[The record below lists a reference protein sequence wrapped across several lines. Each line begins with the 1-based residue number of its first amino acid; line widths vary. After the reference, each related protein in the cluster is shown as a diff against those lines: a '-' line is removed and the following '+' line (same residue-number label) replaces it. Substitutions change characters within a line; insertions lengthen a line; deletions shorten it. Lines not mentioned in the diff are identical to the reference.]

1 MSITGAPI
9 NRVDAW
15 AKVSGAARYSAEHPV
30 ANVVHAVLVT
40 STIPSGRVLA
50 IDDSAAREVPG
61 VLLVM
66 THENAFRLPQK
77 TKYGKIQPPV
87 GRRLTLLQEDEV
99 HYNNQPIAVVVADTY
114 ERAREAGARL
124 RIEYERKPAVLD
136 FEQAKQAVHPP
147 DKVLAEDTDT
157 KRGDLHA
164 GLLSGSARIDVT
176 YTTPIE
182 HHNPLETH
190 ATIAEWQ
197 GDRLILH
204 DSTQYMKGVQRIVAS
219 IFDIPPENVTAICPY
234 VGGGFGCK
242 GSAWSHVV
250 LAAMAAKQVGRPV
263 KLSLDR
269 NQMFGPVG
277 CRPNTEQ
284 RMRMAALPDGRLT
297 ASAHDTIAYTSM
309 FEDWIEPCGLVT
321 RMMYES
327 PNQETSHRLARMHLG
342 TPTFMRAPGE
352 ATGSYAQDCAIDEL
366 AHELHMD
373 PLELRLKN
381 YTERDP
387 AKDLPFSS
395 KSLRQCY
402 EIGAERFGWR
412 DRNPQPRSMRQ
423 GNKLVGWGM
432 ATASYPTN
440 RMPAECAATLLP
452 VGTAL
457 FRSGTHDLGT
467 GTYTVMTQVAAD
479 ALGVPI
485 DRVRVEL
492 GHSQMPEAPVSG
504 GSMTVA
510 SVAPAVQAAGMAL
523 RLKLLGIAAAD
534 ERSPLFGATADEVGV
549 DATTDGGEL
558 YLLDEPARREAMQS
572 IAARHGGPVEVT
584 ARAEPGDEKQKYS
597 MHAFGA
603 VFVEVTV
610 DEDLGEIRVP
620 RVVGVYGVGKLMNEK
635 TGYSQLMGGIVWGI
649 SLALFEETMIDKR
662 AGRAVNGNLAEYHV
676 PTNADIQSIDV
687 QIVDEDDPHVNPLG
701 AKGIGEIGIT
711 GVGAAIANAVFHAT
725 GKRVRDLPVTLD
737 KLL

>member
-30 ANVVHAVLVT
+30 EGVVHAVLVT
-40 STIPSGRVLA
+40 STIPSGRVVR

-66 THENAFRLPQK
+66 THENALRLPQK
-77 TKYGKIQPPV
+77 TKDGKIQPPI
-87 GRRLTLLQEDEV
+87 GRRLTLLQEDDV
-99 HYNNQPIAVVVADTY
+99 HYNNQPVAVIVADTF

-136 FEQAKQAVHPP
+136 FDAAKQSLHPP
-147 DKVLAEDTDT
+147 EKVLTEETDT

-164 GLLSGSARIDVT
+164 GLLAGSARIDAT

-182 HHNPLETH
+182 NHNPLETH
-190 ATIAEWQ
+190 ATIAQWD
-197 GDRLILH
+197 GDHLTLY
-204 DSTQYMKGVQRIVAS
+204 DSTQYMKGVQRIVSS

-234 VGGGFGCK
+234 VGGGFGSK
-242 GSAWSHVV
+242 GSVWSHVV
-250 LAAMAAKQVGRPV
+250 LTAMAAKQLGRPV

-277 CRPNTEQ
+277 TRPITEQ

-297 ASAHDTIAYTSM
+297 ASGHDTIAYTSM
-309 FEDWIEPCGLVT
+309 LEDWIEPCGLVT

-327 PNQETSHRLARMHLG
+327 PNQETTHRLARMNLG

-366 AHELHMD
+366 AYELDMD
-373 PLELRLKN
+373 PLDLRLKN

-387 AKDLPFSS
+387 GKDLPFSS
-395 KSLRQCY
+395 KSLRECY

-412 DRNPQPRSMRQ
+412 ERNPQPRSMRQ

-440 RMPAECAATLLP
+440 RSPAECSATLQP
-452 VGTAL
+452 DGTAL
-457 FRSGTHDLGT
+457 FRSGTQDLGT

-479 ALGVPI
+479 ALGVPVEH
-485 DRVRVEL
+485 VRFEL
-492 GHSQMPEAPVSG
+492 GNSRMPEAPVSG
-504 GSMTVA
+504 GSTTVA
-510 SVAPAVQAAGMAL
+510 SVAPAVQAAGHAL

-534 ERSPLFGATADEVGV
+534 ERSPLFGATADQVGV
-549 DATTDGGEL
+549 DGTTDGGEL
-558 YLLDEPARREAMQS
+558 YLLADPARRETMQA
-572 IAARHGGPVEVT
+572 IAARHGSPVEVT
-584 ARAEPGDEKQKYS
+584 AKAEPGDEKKKYS

-620 RVVGVYGVGKLMNEK
+620 RVVGVYGVGRLMNEK

-662 AGRAVNGNLAEYHV
+662 EGRAVNGNLAEYHV
-676 PTNADIQSIDV
+676 PTNADIQAIDV

-725 GKRVRDLPVTLD
+725 GKRVRDLPITLD